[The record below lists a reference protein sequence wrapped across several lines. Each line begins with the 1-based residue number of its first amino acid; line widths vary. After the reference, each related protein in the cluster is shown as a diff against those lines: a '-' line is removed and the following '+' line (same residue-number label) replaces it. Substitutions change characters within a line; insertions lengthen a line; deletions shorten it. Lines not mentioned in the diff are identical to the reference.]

1 MLLMLNSSC
10 SSQDRVLLI
19 FIVIPCEMVCTLFHP
34 PERKIRTTDAQSL
47 LCIQWLK
54 ITPFVFAEKY
64 SHMHASLI
72 ILNLFFPTVIS
83 LSAHSILCMTEA
95 LPLPKYS
102 QCLPLTCWPRV
113 IPGRLLFRS
122 QLSRLP
128 SSCNGTCLLPCMSSW
143 DQRNAALCAPGDATS
158 SRGRNNETTVK
169 LC

>member
-1 MLLMLNSSC
+1 MCNGLYFISPTRKENQNNWCSVTSLHSVVENNSFCFC
-10 SSQDRVLLI
+10 S
-19 FIVIPCEMVCTLFHP
+19 
-34 PERKIRTTDAQSL
+34 KILSRACKLDN
-47 LCIQWLK
+47 
-54 ITPFVFAEKY
+54 
-64 SHMHASLI
+64 SH
-72 ILNLFFPTVIS
+72 LFFPTVIS